1 MCVSCTVCINTYPS
15 CSTLKADV
23 KAAVDNTGLH
33 EFQVQR
39 YSVSAWF
46 VIFRYVAII
55 QRSCAEY
62 LLSVSWLLLL
72 AEVKTR

>member
-1 MCVSCTVCINTYPS
+1 MHQYLSQLLYTESRCV
-15 CSTLKADV
+15 
-23 KAAVDNTGLH
+23 AAVDNTGLH